1 MIPINTKQPI
11 DEYSGDFQGP
21 TKAMSV
27 ANADK
32 VPTASKKCLKNCF
45 HLILLNKFVNKNII
59 DE

>member
-32 VPTASKKCLKNCF
+32 VPTASKKMLKKLF
-45 HLILLNKFVNKNII
+45 PLNSSQQIRQ
-59 DE
+59 